1 MQVNR
6 HHFRVKQ
13 NPIRPRLPA
22 ALGNIIYLT
31 SNWLIGLSFY
41 HHHVARII
49 YHVWFYGSQLK
60 TTLIH
65 LRHSLK
71 IFIKTL
77 KMKMFV
83 TNYNFQRNY
92 NCGHPPN
99 THDSLIQF
107 VS

>member
-6 HHFRVKQ
+6 HHFRVKP

-41 HHHVARII
+41 HHHVAGL
-49 YHVWFYGSQLK
+49 F
-60 TTLIH
+60 
-65 LRHSLK
+65 LR
-71 IFIKTL
+71 FGFTA
-77 KMKMFV
+77 
-83 TNYNFQRNY
+83 
-92 NCGHPPN
+92 
-99 THDSLIQF
+99 